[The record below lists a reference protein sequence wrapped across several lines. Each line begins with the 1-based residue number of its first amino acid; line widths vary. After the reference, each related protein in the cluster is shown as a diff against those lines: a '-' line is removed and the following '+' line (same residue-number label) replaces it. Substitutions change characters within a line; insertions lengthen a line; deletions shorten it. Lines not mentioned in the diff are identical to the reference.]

1 MKILNL
7 DGYMLGNDAHIV
19 VRGDA
24 WMNADSPVYIC
35 NSVDVANE
43 ILHASHRS
51 ALEPNNV
58 VWSTIYRVR
67 ADEIEAFKIEN
78 GLIWTTQATKITVDK
93 PVAYHNP
100 PHRSEAQLLANA
112 QQMLPYFSKL
122 IRGKKK

>member
-7 DGYMLGNDAHIV
+7 VGYMLGNDAHIV
-19 VRGDA
+19 ARGDA

-58 VWSTIYRVR
+58 TIL
-67 ADEIEAFKIEN
+67 FK
-78 GLIWTTQATKITVDK
+78 T
-93 PVAYHNP
+93 Y
-100 PHRSEAQLLANA
+100 
-112 QQMLPYFSKL
+112 
-122 IRGKKK
+122 